1 MTESEAS
8 KVTKE
13 TTSFADFKK
22 SLLAWAREDS
32 NRFGPANVALLER
45 SSSDLKECYQNG
57 LSLAGTAEAILS
69 GL

>member
-22 SLLAWAREDS
+22 RLLAWAREDT
-32 NRFGPANVALLER
+32 NRFGPASVSLLER
-45 SSSDLKECYQNG
+45 SSSYLKECYQDG
-57 LSLAGTAEAILS
+57 LSLAGTA
-69 GL
+69 